1 MSNFHLA
8 GIIPVSSIKLDYNL
22 PYHPCMLPIEEDFL
36 LIHRSIMECA
46 WAGCETIWIVMD
58 PDITPIFRKVIG
70 DYVYD
75 PINYYRAHD
84 VDKIAKRTMIP
95 IYFTTVDIRNRGKRD
110 CYGWSIIEGAYMAYR
125 VSNQLSKWIIPD
137 RYYVSFPWAVY
148 PPEIVREHRKL
159 ISSTNNPNFMITN
172 ENQGVKGNKYLG
184 FTFDQE
190 DFINC
195 RASVRERGTGRYAP
209 GGKKNEDGIPRELLP
224 VEERWSARH
233 FEISEVFSEL
243 PDDAHCIEL
252 EYYYDVTSWG
262 GYRNFMSSGLN
273 IEKPRVKEW
282 LSKSRYKKDLLD
294 FQDL

>member
-8 GIIPVSSIKLDYNL
+8 GIIPVSSIKLNYNL
-22 PYHPCMLPIEEDFL
+22 PYHPCLLPIEEDFL
-36 LIHRSIMECA
+36 LIHRSILECA

-58 PDITPIFRKVIG
+58 PDITPIFRKVVG

-75 PINYYRAHD
+75 PVNYYRAHD
-84 VDKIAKRTMIP
+84 IDKTAKRTMIP
-95 IYFTTVDIRNRGKRD
+95 IYFTTVDVRNRGKRD

-137 RYYVSFPWAVY
+137 KYYVSFPWAIY

-172 ENQGVKGNKYLG
+172 NNEGVKGDKYLG
-184 FTFDQE
+184 FTFEQE

-195 RASVRERGTGRYAP
+195 RAFVRENGTGRYVP

-224 VEERWSARH
+224 IEKRWSARN
-233 FEISEVFSEL
+233 FKMSEVFCKL
-243 PDDAHCIEL
+243 PDDVHKIEL
-252 EYYYDVTSWG
+252 DYYYDVTSWN
-262 GYRNFMSSGLN
+262 GYREFMSSDLA